1 MSTAPAVV
9 LFDLDGVLAHYAH
22 APRMALLAARS
33 GASEAEVSRALFESG
48 LERDADCGLFD
59 ADGHV
64 AEFARRLGRAVTLD
78 DCVDARRASMSAD
91 TGVLALANAA
101 SRRARVAIL
110 TNNNLLLRDHLP
122 RICPAL
128 FPLFDAR
135 VFCSAQFRLA
145 KPDPAIFLACAAALG
160 AEAREVLFVDDKAEN
175 AEGARRAGLHA
186 HHHRDLRS
194 LRTALRRHGLIE
206 EGDDVDA
213 T

>member
-1 MSTAPAVV
+1 LYDAGGQVV
-9 LFDLDGVLAHYAH
+9 
-22 APRMALLAARS
+22 
-33 GASEAEVSRALFESG
+33 
-48 LERDADCGLFD
+48 
-59 ADGHV
+59 
-64 AEFARRLGRAVTLD
+64 EFAARLGRPVTLD

-91 TGVLALANAA
+91 AGVLALANAA

-128 FPLFDAR
+128 FPLFGER

-160 AEAREVLFVDDKAEN
+160 VAPGDVLFVDDKAEN
-175 AEGARRAGLHA
+175 AEGARRAGMDA
-186 HHHRDLRS
+186 HHHRDPSS
-194 LRTALRRHGLIE
+194 LREALRGHGLIE
-206 EGDDVDA
+206 EKDDVDA

>member
-1 MSTAPAVV
+1 VSAAPAVV

-22 APRMALLAARS
+22 APRMAVLAQRS
-33 GASEAEVSRALFESG
+33 GASEDEVSRALFASG
-48 LERDADCGLFD
+48 LERDADLGLYD
-59 ADGHV
+59 ADGQV
-64 AEFARRLGRAVTLD
+64 AEFAARLGRPVALD
-78 DCVDARRASMSAD
+78 DCVEARRAAMSAD
-91 TGVLALANAA
+91 GDALALAAA
-101 SRRARVAIL
+101 VSARARVAIL

-128 FPLFDAR
+128 FPLFEGR

-160 AEAREVLFVDDKAEN
+160 ADPGDVLFVDDKAEN

-186 HHHRDLRS
+186 HHHRDLPS
-194 LRTALRRHGLIE
+194 LRGALRGHGLIE
-206 EGDDVDA
+206 EEDDVDA